1 MAKTVSL
8 FSKSEF
14 PKFDAIFKHITK
26 LNHQMVEVFKRGDSL
41 EIAKFY
47 SDDGLI
53 LSYRGNR
60 IQGRKAFD
68 DY

>member
-1 MAKTVSL
+1 
-8 FSKSEF
+8 
-14 PKFDAIFKHITK
+14 
-26 LNHQMVEVFKRGDSL
+26 MVEVFKRGDSL